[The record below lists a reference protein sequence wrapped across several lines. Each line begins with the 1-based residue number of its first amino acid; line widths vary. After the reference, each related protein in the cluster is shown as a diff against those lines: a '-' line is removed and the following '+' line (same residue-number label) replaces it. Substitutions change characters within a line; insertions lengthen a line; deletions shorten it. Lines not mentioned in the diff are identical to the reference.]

1 MAWPLTRHP
10 PDAGATPDD
19 DMKAKFREALARKQ
33 GRHTGGGEGHADAA
47 GKASH
52 TAGPAAHQKE
62 FRRKAG
68 G

>member
-1 MAWPLTRHP
+1 MASEPKDDETP
-10 PDAGATPDD
+10 GPDEDL
-19 DMKAKFREALARKQ
+19 KAKFREALDRKHGQ
-33 GRHTGGGEGHADAA
+33 QHAGAEGGHADAA

-52 TAGPAAHQKE
+52 SARSAAHQKE